1 MNCLWFF
8 LALFSFSLFFLIV
21 VYINLWKKWKFVGWK
36 GYLTNELKRTQ
47 LHILYC
53 EHEEFIHVY
62 THSTTTIHKQNMTMM
77 TPARHCVKIDVVWV
91 ESSFSFPTP
100 SHLLALILFHNAII
114 FFIFHITLFTF
125 IFFLTDRHIYVR
137 KNLEKYFFQQKR
149 KIIKMIEQPTQHN
162 KKLKKGDKK
171 NSYIRG
177 WKIHLNI
184 CNSIATFLSS
194 HFHFDYRLQ

>member
-91 ESSFSFPTP
+91 ESSFSFPSP

-125 IFFLTDRHIYVR
+125 IFFLTADRHIYVR

-171 NSYIRG
+171 IRTSEG
-177 WKIHLNI
+177 ESFIWIY
-184 CNSIATFLSS
+184 ATV
-194 HFHFDYRLQ
+194 